1 MSKATR
7 ERSNLP
13 PLNISKPPD
22 RVVRVGDPGSVAIVH
37 ESASVPY
44 LAPVLL
50 HLDERAAAVEVAS
63 RPDPVWNNL
72 RRLWMLDGV
81 PLDPQPAPPGGAG
94 GGLTNRNPFTA
105 AAVHVPPSLKV
116 QA

>member
-13 PLNISKPPD
+13 SLNISKPPE
-22 RVVRVGDPGSVAIVH
+22 GAT
-37 ESASVPY
+37 
-44 LAPVLL
+44 
-50 HLDERAAAVEVAS
+50 
-63 RPDPVWNNL
+63 WNNL
-72 RRLWMLDGV
+72 SRRWFVLTDRGLV

-105 AAVHVPPSLKV
+105 AAVAVPPSLKV